1 MRTHL
6 SRRQS
11 ALVGLSLST
20 LLVGPLAFAQV
31 EKASDAPSNAP
42 PLAPFTGPAGNRV
55 LPVPSQLAGLN
66 FAEPG
71 SEESSAIEQSALQLQ
86 SQAVVETAGKRAQK
100 LNEVPMTVSWIPAEE
115 LEGTGQ
121 FTLCDAIQYFPG
133 MECRRGAMRKV
144 GISARGLGSNF
155 LSNRLLLLQ
164 DGRPQTDPWTGQFYG
179 DETLPLSNVKQI
191 EVIRGPGSSLY
202 GSNAFSG
209 VINIIRRNP
218 EDLMHDGRDYGADV
232 RILGG
237 QHNTVRAQA
246 TAAGRVGDVEALVN
260 YYGLRSDGAELLND
274 PQRGIVDDNEWS
286 RTHQVSGKVLIS
298 DSFTLDAE
306 YTNAGLGR
314 PGGKH
319 ISAVGNCGRCHY
331 TADDEENVETLSASA
346 QFDRKLNDH
355 IRVFGQGYTLFKRRT
370 VELKNM
376 VTQEMQPSL
385 GKRNRMGA
393 EVRTLISAGPVTFTL
408 GGDFKRDTVNNQN
421 VLPEL
426 SGTDLSADIFGG
438 FVDAEL
444 RPFEKL
450 VFSAGA
456 RYDYYQVPSSI
467 WRANESQISPRA
479 SIVFHLL
486 PSVTLRTNYG
496 RAFRA
501 PTFAELAIN
510 QQMYAATLL
519 GNPDLKA
526 ETLDTFEAAVD
537 VWPAGGE
544 FRLTVNGFYNNAKN
558 FINEVYLGGSSSQFA
573 NVGDARVAGVEVEAA
588 AQIKKINSSFDVA
601 YQYLDAV
608 SLDASG
614 NRSPLDYAPNHRVYL
629 RGRTNFSE
637 YAFAE
642 IFGVW
647 VGERYDAAHTLD
659 PATGESTGRVSLP
672 AYLSANARVGANV
685 TKGVTV
691 SLLGSNIFNSQHE
704 ESHGFPVQ
712 PLSVFAELK
721 YTH

>member
-1 MRTHL
+1 MRTL
-6 SRRQS
+6 LNRRPRVF
-11 ALVGLSLST
+11 VGLYLST
-20 LLVGPLAFAQV
+20 LLASPIAFA
-31 EKASDAPSNAP
+31 EDDAPSNAP
-42 PLAPFTGPAGNRV
+42 PLAPFTGPAGNRA
-55 LPVPSQLAGLN
+55 LPVPSQLAGLD
-66 FAEPG
+66 FADPGAEEEP
-71 SEESSAIEQSALQLQ
+71 SAIEQSALQIQ
-86 SQAVVETAGKRAQK
+86 SQAVVETAGKRKQK

-164 DGRPQTDPWTGQFYG
+164 DGRPLTDPWTGQFYG
-179 DETLPLSNVKQI
+179 DETTPLSNVKQI

-218 EDLMHDGRDYGADV
+218 EDLMRDGRDWGADI
-232 RILGG
+232 RLLGG
-237 QHNTVRAQA
+237 QYNTARAQA

-260 YYGLRSDGAELLND
+260 YYGFISDGAELLND
-274 PQRGIVDDNEWS
+274 PERGIVDENEWT
-286 RTHQVSGKVLIS
+286 RTHQVSGKVLIA
-298 DSFTLDAE
+298 DSITLDAE
-306 YTNAGLGR
+306 YTSAGLGR

-331 TADDEENVETLSASA
+331 TPDDEENVETLSASA
-346 QFDRKLNDH
+346 QFDRKLGDNV
-355 IRVFGQGYTLFKRRT
+355 RVFGQAYTLFKRRT
-370 VELKNM
+370 VDQLNM
-376 VTQEMQPSL
+376 ITQEMQPSL

-393 EVRTLISAGPVTFTL
+393 EARTLITAGPVTLTV

-421 VLPEL
+421 VLPAL
-426 SGTDLSADIFGG
+426 SGTDLTADIFGG
-438 FVDAEL
+438 FIDAEL
-444 RPFEKL
+444 RPVDKL

-456 RYDYYQVPSSI
+456 RYDYYQVPTSI
-467 WRANESQISPRA
+467 WRANESQVSPRA
-479 SIVFHLL
+479 SIVFHAL
-486 PSVTLRTNYG
+486 PWMTLRTNYG

-501 PTFAELAIN
+501 PTFSELAIN
-510 QQMYAATLL
+510 QQMYAATLV

-537 VWPAGGE
+537 MWPAGGE
-544 FRLTVNGFYNNAKN
+544 FRFTVNGFYNNAKN
-558 FINEVYLGGSSSQFA
+558 FINEVYLGGSTSQFA
-573 NVGDARVAGVEVEAA
+573 NVGDARVIGVEVEAA
-588 AQIKKINSSFDVA
+588 AQIKRINTSFDVA

-608 SLDASG
+608 SLDASR
-614 NRSPLDYAPNHRVYL
+614 RSSRLDYAPNHRIYL

-637 YAFAE
+637 FAFAE
-642 IFGVW
+642 LFGVW
-647 VGERYDAAHTLD
+647 VGERYDSALALD
-659 PATGESTGRVSLP
+659 PRTGETLGRITLP
-672 AYLSANARVGANV
+672 AYLTANARVGANV

-691 SLLGSNIFNSQHE
+691 SLIGTNIFNSGHE

-721 YTH
+721 FTH